1 MRCASVGVSI
11 GASCV
16 GSLRFLSVFASCSTA
31 VAAEEKERDRGRE
44 REREKTYTTLYKAL
58 YNCSAFVGEKERQ
71 NGGLLPLNALLLL
84 AE

>member
-31 VAAEEKERDRGRE
+31 VAAEEKKREIEGEKERV
-44 REREKTYTTLYKAL
+44 KTYTTLYKAL
-58 YNCSAFVGEKERQ
+58 YNCPAFV
-71 NGGLLPLNALLLL
+71 
-84 AE
+84 

>member
-31 VAAEEKERDRGRE
+31 VAAEEKERE
-44 REREKTYTTLYKAL
+44 IE
-58 YNCSAFVGEKERQ
+58 GEKEREKRIRRCIKHFTTV
-71 NGGLLPLNALLLL
+71 LLS
-84 AE
+84 